1 MSHLSSGC
9 ILTGNQRRSR
19 IDRIQD
25 HRSKN
30 YLGTVKKRSKT
41 SLHYSLAP
49 TTFYRCLPDPQKRG
63 HRWIY
68 VSDPGEGL
76 LRYSEKQ
83 FLQAWLQIKT
93 IPEKLKEF
101 ITEIPRD
108 DKGIAL
114 LLEPTPR
121 FYQEKGEE
129 DNRLKFTYLFKYFHP
144 YYKYLIQLG
153 LSVLT
158 ASVISLIL
166 PFLTQAMVDKGI
178 GLENL
183 HFIAIILI
191 AQVMLVVGQTANN
204 LIRSW
209 LMLHMTTR
217 IGISLIS
224 DFLCKLMRLPI
235 AFFDSKMV
243 GDIIQRIGDYNRI
256 QVFISGTL
264 LSMLMALISFIV
276 YGIIMAGY
284 DPVILGIFLCGS
296 ILNIWWILL
305 FMKRRR
311 KLDYMRFQEASANQN
326 SIVQL
331 INGMQDIKLNNCEK
345 QKRWEWERIQAK
357 LYKISIKNLTL
368 GQSQEIGGI
377 FIDQTKNVI
386 ISFLAAK
393 AVITGNM
400 TLGMMVAL
408 QYIIGQL
415 NAPLSQFIQFVQIS
429 QDAKLSMERLSE
441 IQERPDEEPEE
452 VKKYTKFPKMPI
464 LNFKTS
470 PSNTMGH
477 ILIKY

>member
-1 MSHLSSGC
+1 
-9 ILTGNQRRSR
+9 
-19 IDRIQD
+19 
-25 HRSKN
+25 
-30 YLGTVKKRSKT
+30 
-41 SLHYSLAP
+41 
-49 TTFYRCLPDPQKRG
+49 
-63 HRWIY
+63 
-68 VSDPGEGL
+68 
-76 LRYSEKQ
+76 
-83 FLQAWLQIKT
+83 
-93 IPEKLKEF
+93 
-101 ITEIPRD
+101 
-108 DKGIAL
+108 
-114 LLEPTPR
+114 
-121 FYQEKGEE
+121 
-129 DNRLKFTYLFKYFHP
+129 
-144 YYKYLIQLG
+144 
-153 LSVLT
+153 
-158 ASVISLIL
+158 
-166 PFLTQAMVDKGI
+166 
-178 GLENL
+178 
-183 HFIAIILI
+183 
-191 AQVMLVVGQTANN
+191 
-204 LIRSW
+204 
-209 LMLHMTTR
+209 
-217 IGISLIS
+217 
-224 DFLCKLMRLPI
+224 
-235 AFFDSKMV
+235 
-243 GDIIQRIGDYNRI
+243 
-256 QVFISGTL
+256 
-264 LSMLMALISFIV
+264 MLMALISFIV